1 MQLTD
6 TQQALLDGKEGEVVA
21 KYFRLLV
28 DWGRIMGARRLLKV
42 DSVHT
47 SGITASG
54 RVAGAVSKEA
64 SQATLAQ
71 VIEFTSVRMK
81 APTATHVAR
90 ICLEDDKNGGASPED
105 REFQQLVIERARRA
119 GIQLTWTCAPYIAG
133 ILPSKNQ
140 VCVWTESSAVVYL
153 NSMIGA
159 RSTRNGAES
168 AMAAAMSGWFPEF
181 GVMLEENRQADL
193 IIEVEDVP
201 GEHLCDWG
209 FLGYFA
215 GEMAGLGTPV
225 FTGLPSPSQEAAKQ
239 LSAAV
244 ATGGGCTM
252 FHIAGVTPEA
262 PTLEAVVRRPIERIR
277 YTRETRERI
286 AAKLNTLTSNNID
299 YVVLGCPHA
308 TLEEIRMIAEV
319 LGDRK
324 ISPSVRFEIWTAW
337 AVKANAQRMGLVDLI
352 EQAGG
357 RVLTDSCPAITRSG
371 AGKRMVTNAVK
382 QAHYLQGMTGHEVAV
397 GPLHKVVE
405 AAVSGQWK

>member
-6 TQQALLDGKEGEVVA
+6 AQQALLDGEDGDVVA
-21 KYFRLLV
+21 KYFGQLV
-28 DWGRIMGARRLLKV
+28 EWGRIMGARRLLKV

-54 RVAGAVSKEA
+54 RMASAVSKEA
-64 SQATLAQ
+64 AQATLAQ
-71 VIEFTSVRMK
+71 VMEFTSRHVK

-90 ICLEDDKNGGASPED
+90 ICLEDDKNGGATAED
-105 REFQQLVIERARRA
+105 RAFQRLVIERATKA
-119 GIQLTWTCAPYIAG
+119 GIQLTWTCAPYVAG
-133 ILPSKNQ
+133 VLPTKNQ

-181 GVMLEENRQADL
+181 GFMLEENRKAD
-193 IIEVEDVP
+193 IIIDVEHVP
-201 GEHLCDWG
+201 GDELCEWG

-215 GEMAGLGTPV
+215 GEVAGLKTPLFV
-225 FTGLPSPSQEAAKQ
+225 GLEPPSQEAAKQ

-262 PTLEAVVRRPIERIR
+262 PTLEAVVQRPLERIK
-277 YTRETRERI
+277 YTRETRDCI
-286 AAKLNTLTSNNID
+286 ASKLNTLSSNAID

-308 TLEEIRMIAEV
+308 TLEEIRMIAELV
-319 LGDRK
+319 GDRK
-324 ISPSVRFEIWTAW
+324 FSSGVRFEIWTPW
-337 AVKANAQRMGLVDLI
+337 AVKANAQRMGLVDAI
-352 EQAGG
+352 EKAGG
-357 RVLTDSCPAITRSG
+357 KVLTDSCPAITRSG
-371 AGKRMVTNAVK
+371 FGKRMVTNAVK

-397 GPLHKVVE
+397 GPMSKVVE
-405 AAVSGQWK
+405 AAITGYWN